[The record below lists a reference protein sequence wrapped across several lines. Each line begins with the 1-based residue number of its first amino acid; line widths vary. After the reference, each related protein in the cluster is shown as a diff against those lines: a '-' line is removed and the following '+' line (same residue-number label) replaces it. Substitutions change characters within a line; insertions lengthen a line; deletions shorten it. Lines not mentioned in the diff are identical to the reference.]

1 MKSLSHENEE
11 TLRLFIVAA
20 TCIGGFLTTVFS
32 LTHGIFEVFPFLYIL
47 SIILVVYFYPGRAV
61 LFSLGVSLTYICLI
75 YLFGITNPELI
86 AIAIAWFAIFITIG
100 VVASSYANRLLEE
113 RTRIH
118 NILDNSQDGM
128 FSIDLTTRKIL
139 DLNGKCVH
147 MLKYEP
153 GEIVGRDLERILP
166 PSDEREL
173 FLQEIRSNIHTGDHE
188 LLLVTSDDSVR
199 QFLVSAS
206 LTPDEIVICSLI
218 DITERKL
225 AEKVIKNA
233 RDDLENRV
241 NERTVELHRANDILK
256 AEIRE
261 RKRFAA
267 AIQLSNR
274 KLNTLSSITRHDIL
288 NQVTAIV
295 MYISIAEEINKDPQV
310 HEHLRKIEEIT
321 QLILRQIRFTRD
333 YQNIGSTAPSWQEV
347 SVIVNR
353 AKNDI
358 SPTGIRIELDVD
370 EIEIYTDLL
379 VGKVFMNLIDNTVR
393 HGEHATLIRISYQYE
408 NEDLV
413 LVYEDNGVGIPDAV
427 KKKIFKREFY
437 RNTGYGLFLSQE
449 ILSISG
455 ATIHE
460 TGIPGTGARFEIHV
474 PKGMFRLPDY

>member
-1 MKSLSHENEE
+1 MTGPESFQV
-11 TLRLFIVAA
+11 RLFWWAAIGASIFVAL
-20 TCIGGFLTTVFS
+20 CSTVFS
-32 LTHGIFEVFPFLYIL
+32 LTHGIYEVFPFLYFLPIL
-47 SIILVVYFYPGRAV
+47 LFVYRDPLRGVVFTLVLSSFYLILVY
-61 LFSLGVSLTYICLI
+61 S
-75 YLFGITNPELI
+75 ITNFSPMLV
-86 AIAIAWFAIFITIG
+86 AVSTAWFVIFITIG
-100 VVASSYANRLLEE
+100 MVTSSFAERMRAEE
-113 RTRIH
+113 RKYRGIFE
-118 NILDNSQDGM
+118 NSQAGI
-128 FSIDLTTRKIL
+128 FTFDLTTRKIL